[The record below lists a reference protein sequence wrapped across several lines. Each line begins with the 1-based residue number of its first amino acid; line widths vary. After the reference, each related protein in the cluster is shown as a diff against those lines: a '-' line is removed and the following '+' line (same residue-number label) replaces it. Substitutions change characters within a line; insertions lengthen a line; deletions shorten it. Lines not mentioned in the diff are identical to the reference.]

1 MKSEEAFEVFLQET
15 LLPELEARKVAFAE
29 VEAKR
34 DALRLPRRQ
43 KVVVWA
49 VGAALSVFPF
59 RSFGLL
65 LVSFVVPYLIDFWRM
80 RGVPLPPVSEVKR
93 QFLER
98 AIEFHDPSFD
108 YEPTAC
114 IPRADF
120 VASRLFQQDGTP
132 DRYAGEDLVRGKVGA
147 TSFRFSEL
155 RVARKKGSGKNV
167 SYEPIFSGLYLVAD
181 FNKHFE
187 HPVYVLPD
195 RMEKHLGL
203 AARAWQSLPGRGL
216 GRLLQLEDPTF
227 ERYFKVYG
235 HDEVE
240 ARYVLSPSLMRRL
253 IRFAETNNEDVR
265 VAFVGGS
272 VHVALPLPGDLFE
285 VRQIGDLDATTL
297 RNWGVDLAFATGLIE
312 ELDLNTRI
320 WSKGAS

>member
-1 MKSEEAFEVFLQET
+1 MKSEEEFEAFLQET

-29 VEAKR
+29 LEARR
-34 DALRLPRRQ
+34 DALRLPRSR
-43 KVVVWA
+43 KIVVWV
-49 VGAALSVFPF
+49 VGAALSILLF

-65 LVSFVVPYLIDFWRM
+65 LISLVVPFLIDFWRM
-80 RGVPLPPVSEVKR
+80 RGVPLPPVSAVKR

-108 YEPTAC
+108 YEPMGC

-120 VASRLFQQDGTP
+120 AAGRLFDGEGGV

-155 RVARKKGSGKNV
+155 RVARKKGSGKHV
-167 SYEPIFSGLYLVAD
+167 SYETIFSGLYLVAD

-187 HPVYVLPD
+187 HPVYLLPD

-203 AARAWQSLPGRGL
+203 AARALQSLPGRGL

-227 ERYFKVYG
+227 ERYFAVYG

-253 IRFAETNNEDVR
+253 IRFCETNNEDVR

-272 VHVALPLPGDLFE
+272 VHVALPLPGNLFE
-285 VRQIGDLDATTL
+285 VRQIGDLDATVL
-297 RNWGVDLAFATGLIE
+297 RSWAVDLAFATGMIE